1 MSDTEDNNPKANLNA
16 EDRAREEE
24 DELWQAF
31 MQFDQDQMG
40 KISTSDLKGALECLG
55 EKVTPFRIVYMISQ
69 VDPENT
75 GTIQFSQFK

>member
-1 MSDTEDNNPKANLNA
+1 MEDLDDVRHDMQDADAN
-16 EDRAREEE
+16 REEE

-31 MQFDQDQMG
+31 MQYDTEQLG
-40 KISTSDLKGALECLG
+40 KINTSDLKAALESLG

-75 GTIQFSQFK
+75 GYLQFSQFK